1 MKSKILVVEQEGLYL
16 RCLIDILGEV
26 GFNVDSCC
34 DEEASYRKLKNS
46 VRPVDLLIIDL
57 ECIQQV
63 DRFGFLKILREREFC
78 KSTNVIITTDSLI
91 DEPLSEVQNELAICA
106 CFNKARPPED
116 LVYIVTDI
124 LPPGGQNLRQFRRIP
139 ARFLVNYGVGNE
151 TQLHYAANVSRGGIF
166 IRNAQPDP
174 VGTIVHLAFNLPGGS
189 STLRA
194 RSEVVRIVQNVSD
207 VSSLRYETF
216 PPGNGL
222 VFLEMAEEHRRLLK
236 EFLDQEETRIFGLRS

>member
-78 KSTNVIITTDSLI
+78 KSTKVIITTDSLI
-91 DEPLSEVQNELAICA
+91 DERLSQVQNELGICA
-106 CFNKARPPED
+106 CFNKARPPEE

-124 LPPGGQNLRQFRRIP
+124 LPPRGQNLRQFRRIP

-189 STLRA
+189 STLRV